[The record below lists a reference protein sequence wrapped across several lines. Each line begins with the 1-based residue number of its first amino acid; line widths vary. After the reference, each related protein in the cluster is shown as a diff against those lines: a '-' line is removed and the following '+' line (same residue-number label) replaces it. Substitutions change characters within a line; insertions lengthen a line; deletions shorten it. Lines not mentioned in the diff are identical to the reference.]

1 MGIFPLPCLTTNA
14 YFSIWLHS
22 SSTLSKLVEGSDV
35 PLANVDKIMDDIL
48 KDQLLCVFGSLIIMQ
63 H

>member
-1 MGIFPLPCLTTNA
+1 MGIFPLPCLTTNR
-14 YFSIWLHS
+14 YFSICFIAHPTW
-22 SSTLSKLVEGSDV
+22 SKLVEGSDV